1 MGAVFALYSAW
12 YFWIPKILGVD
23 YNKSGAKAHF
33 WILFVGVNVTF
44 FPQHFLG
51 LQGMPRRIS
60 DYPDAFAGW
69 NLVSS
74 LGSIIS
80 VIATWL
86 FLYIL
91 YVQLVEGKSTS
102 NYPWLTPQFYY
113 DLLQTHLT
121 RSFNSLE
128 WGLNSPPKPHAFVSL
143 PLQSSL
149 NISNI
154 LKKITLSRV
163 ISTGVTV
170 ILMATLRYLY
180 FGGLISNPLDIVE
193 SISWAWF
200 GAMFKIIL
208 DGVLSEIFI
217 KMGGDYSLVD
227 YLKKSIPTTH
237 FAEDQTPGTSSS
249 PGGSSG
255 RGGSG
260 GKGGSGDNT
269 TSSINMEAADAIIA
283 EGQARLESTVGSVQT
298 GSMQEMGNFMKQ
310 IANVPTGYN
319 IPDSMKRELSTSYPL
334 STEPD
339 EALSLYTQWFNTK
352 NLAMT
357 ELKLADYLLRFNNYT
372 SPELSIRKLQCEHI
386 SKQCNK
392 GMDISYDK
400 LSQEKKNRI
409 KEIYGSKSWK

>member
-1 MGAVFALYSAW
+1 
-12 YFWIPKILGVD
+12 
-23 YNKSGAKAHF
+23 
-33 WILFVGVNVTF
+33 
-44 FPQHFLG
+44 
-51 LQGMPRRIS
+51 
-60 DYPDAFAGW
+60 
-69 NLVSS
+69 
-74 LGSIIS
+74 
-80 VIATWL
+80 
-86 FLYIL
+86 
-91 YVQLVEGKSTS
+91 
-102 NYPWLTPQFYY
+102 
-113 DLLQTHLT
+113 
-121 RSFNSLE
+121 
-128 WGLNSPPKPHAFVSL
+128 
-143 PLQSSL
+143 
-149 NISNI
+149 
-154 LKKITLSRV
+154 
-163 ISTGVTV
+163 
-170 ILMATLRYLY
+170 
-180 FGGLISNPLDIVE
+180 
-193 SISWAWF
+193 
-200 GAMFKIIL
+200 MFKIIL

-357 ELKLADYLLRFNNYT
+357 ELKLADYLFRFNNYT

-392 GMDISYDK
+392 GMDIAYDK